1 MASLVLSGDTS
12 GSITVSAPAVAGST
26 TQTLVNVTGTLA
38 PIVSGTA
45 QTAPFTDNTRAEF
58 TSIPPW
64 VKRITVMFQAVGT
77 NGTSNLQI
85 QIGSGSFATSNY
97 TSACTY
103 NSSGNAPTVLN
114 VTSGFLLTPINGATE
129 VMTGIATIVL
139 ISSNSWVFSG
149 SLSDS
154 ALVPNVNT
162 GTGSI
167 ALGGTLDRIRVL
179 AVNGTDTFDTG
190 SVINILFE

>member
-1 MASLVLSGDTS
+1 MASLVLAGDTS
-12 GSITVSAPAVAGST
+12 GSITVAAPAVAGST

-58 TSIPPW
+58 TGIPSW
-64 VKRITVMFQAVGT
+64 VRRITVMFSGVGT

-85 QIGSGSFATSNY
+85 QIGAGSFTTTGY
-97 TSACTY
+97 TSTCTY
-103 NSSGNAPTVLN
+103 NSNGVAPTVLN
-114 VTSGFLLTPINGATE
+114 VTSGFLLTPTNGTSE
-129 VMTGIATIVL
+129 VMSGIATIVL

-179 AVNGTDTFDTG
+179 TVNGTDTFDTG
-190 SVINILFE
+190 SIINILYE

>member
-1 MASLVLSGDTS
+1 MFNA
-12 GSITVSAPAVAGST
+12 VS
-26 TQTLVNVTGTLA
+26 
-38 PIVSGTA
+38 
-45 QTAPFTDNTRAEF
+45 
-58 TSIPPW
+58 
-64 VKRITVMFQAVGT
+64 T

-85 QIGSGSFATSNY
+85 QIGSGSFTTTGY

-103 NSSGNAPTVLN
+103 NSNGVAPTVTN
-114 VTSGFLLTPINGATE
+114 VTSGFLLTPVNGATE
-129 VMTGIATIVL
+129 VVTGIATIVL

-154 ALVPNVNT
+154 AAVPNVNT

-190 SVINILFE
+190 SVINILYE